1 MAWAG
6 WVGWG
11 LFVVSQGLG
20 CSALAADIIL
30 DIPTDLQTINRR
42 ALCPPSSSGV
52 IMTKRNT
59 VTNFATLFLDSECS
73 TSIFIWFCFVCIQL
87 FFIITELS
95 VLNNIV
101 PCILLVHLGT
111 SLHN

>member
-30 DIPTDLQTINRR
+30 DIPTDFQTINRR
-42 ALCPPSSSGV
+42 ALFPPSSSGV
-52 IMTKRNT
+52 IMTKYM
-59 VTNFATLFLDSECS
+59 
-73 TSIFIWFCFVCIQL
+73 
-87 FFIITELS
+87 
-95 VLNNIV
+95 
-101 PCILLVHLGT
+101 
-111 SLHN
+111 

>member
-20 CSALAADIIL
+20 RSALAADIIL

-42 ALCPPSSSGV
+42 ALFPPSSSGV

-73 TSIFIWFCFVCIQL
+73 TSIFIWFCF
-87 FFIITELS
+87 
-95 VLNNIV
+95 NNIV
-101 PCILLVHLGT
+101 PCIFTRTYICGPLCITKKALFV
-111 SLHN
+111 